1 VSRIAIRPAVR
12 DDLPLIFSLIVVIA
26 AYEELSHAVDATP
39 AMIEAALFGDA
50 PAAHCDIAA
59 LDGVDVG
66 FALWFFNFSTFRG
79 KRGIYLE
86 DLFVRPQA
94 RGAGVGKALLA
105 NLAKR
110 CVAMGLVRLEWSV
123 LDWNQTAIDFYKAHG
138 AELMDGWTTCRVSDQ
153 GLWRLAEAF
162 PGREA

>member
-1 VSRIAIRPAVR
+1 MTRIAIREATR
-12 DDLPLIFSLIVVIA
+12 ADLPLIYALIEEIA

-39 AMIEAALFGDA
+39 AMIEEALFGER
-50 PAAHCDIAA
+50 PAAYCDIAA

-66 FALWFFNFSTFRG
+66 FALWFHNFSTFRG
-79 KRGIYLE
+79 KRGVYLE
-86 DLFVRPQA
+86 DLFVRPAA
-94 RGAGVGKALLA
+94 RAHGVGKALLA

-153 GLWRLAEAF
+153 GLWRLAEAW

>member
-1 VSRIAIRPAVR
+1 MSRISIRPATS
-12 DDLPLIFSLIVVIA
+12 DDLPLIYALIQEIA
-26 AYEELSHAVDATP
+26 DYEKLSHAVDATP
-39 AMIEAALFGDA
+39 QMIGEALFGEA
-50 PAAHCDIAA
+50 PAAYCDIAA

-86 DLFVRPQA
+86 DLFVRPAA
-94 RGAGVGKALLA
+94 RGHGVGKALLG

-110 CVAMGLVRLEWSV
+110 CVAKGLVRLEWSV
-123 LDWNQTAIDFYKAHG
+123 LDWNETAIDFYKAHG

-153 GLWRLAEAF
+153 GLWKLAEAW
-162 PGREA
+162 PGREP

>member
-1 VSRIAIRPAVR
+1 MSRIAIRPAAPA
-12 DDLPLIFSLIVVIA
+12 DLPLIFSLIEEIA

-39 AMIEAALFGDA
+39 EMIGSALFGDA
-50 PAAHCDIAA
+50 PAAFCDIAA

-79 KRGIYLE
+79 KRGVYLE

-105 NLAKR
+105 HLAKR

-153 GLWRLAEAF
+153 GLRRLADAF
-162 PGREA
+162 AGGGS

>member
-1 VSRIAIRPAVR
+1 MSRIEIRESTR
-12 DDLPLIFSLIVVIA
+12 EDLPLIYSLIEEIA
-26 AYEELSHAVDATP
+26 EYEKLSHAIDATP
-39 AMIEAALFGDA
+39 AMIGEALFGAA
-50 PAAHCDIAA
+50 PSAYCDIASLEGTPVA
-59 LDGVDVG
+59 

-79 KRGIYLE
+79 RRGIYLE
-86 DLFVRPQA
+86 DLFVRPAA
-94 RGAGVGKALLA
+94 RGHGVGKALLG

-138 AELMDGWTTCRVSDQ
+138 AELMDGWTTCRVTDQ
-153 GLWRLAEAF
+153 GLWRLAEAW